1 MYIRI
6 EGVIKMQTTIV
17 KWGNSQGV
25 RLPKHIL
32 NRVHLS
38 DHDEVD
44 VYVEDDSII
53 IKKHCK
59 DAKHKTIQE
68 LFAGF
73 NDEYEPVEV
82 NWGEPVG
89 KEIW

>member
-1 MYIRI
+1 
-6 EGVIKMQTTIV
+6 MQTTIV

-25 RLPKHIL
+25 RLPKYIL

-38 DHDEVD
+38 DRDAVE
-44 VYVEDDSII
+44 VYVEGDNII
-53 IKKHCK
+53 IKKCNK
-59 DAKHKTIQE
+59 DSKHKTIQE

-73 NDEYEPVEV
+73 NDEYEPIEV

>member
-1 MYIRI
+1 MYIQN
-6 EGVIKMQTTIV
+6 EGVIEMQTTIV

-32 NRVHLS
+32 SRVHLS

-73 NDEYEPVEV
+73 NDEYEPIEV
-82 NWGEPVG
+82 NWGDPVG

>member
-1 MYIRI
+1 
-6 EGVIKMQTTIV
+6 MQTTIV

-38 DHDEVD
+38 DKDPVD
-44 VYVEDDSII
+44 IRVEGDRII
-53 IKKHCK
+53 IKKINK
-59 DAKHKTIQE
+59 DVKHQTIQE
-68 LFAGF
+68 LFANFQG
-73 NDEYEPVEV
+73 EYEPTEIS
-82 NWGEPVG
+82 WGEPIG

>member
-1 MYIRI
+1 
-6 EGVIKMQTTIV
+6 MQTTIV

-32 NRVHLS
+32 NRVRLS

-73 NDEYEPVEV
+73 NDEYEPIEI